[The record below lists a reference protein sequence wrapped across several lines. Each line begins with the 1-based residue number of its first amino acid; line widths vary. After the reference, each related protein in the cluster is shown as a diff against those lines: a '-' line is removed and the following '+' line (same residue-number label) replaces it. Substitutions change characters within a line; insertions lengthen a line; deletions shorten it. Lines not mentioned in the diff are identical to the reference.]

1 VQRVGTAQAAAGAAV
16 LAAQL
21 GGRLP
26 HLGAGATGAAPEG
39 VLALKLLARP
49 PRGSSAKEHHGLRS
63 SKQLVYAEQVQV
75 GGGLAGW
82 EGVCGWGWGQGGP
95 SQNRVEADQ

>member
-26 HLGAGATGAAPEG
+26 HLGGGGGAAAEG
-39 VLALKLLARP
+39 VLALKLAARP

-75 GGGLAGW
+75 GGRLAGLQ
-82 EGVCGWGWGQGGP
+82 GALGQGAG
-95 SQNRVEADQ
+95 